1 MSDSTFQWPEGMTE
15 EQRSRVLGCKK
26 FREFVARASAGFD
39 FRGGR
44 IRDVKWF
51 GPRQDVVGFVLFD
64 ADALTPD
71 GRKFPG
77 TTAFIRG
84 DSSAVLVVLVTPD
97 GAEWTPVIRQPRI
110 PVGDARYEEIL
121 AGMVDEGG
129 FHSAAL
135 RELEEE
141 VGGDLGIGPD
151 DLRFMRTYHTSP
163 GGSDEA
169 VSLYY
174 ARKEVGY
181 ELVRSLNGREG
192 GLASE
197 GERIEIEMI
206 PLDDLSFRAG
216 HDGKAALSYFSY
228 MALVGRVARPFPV
241 EGDLPADGPSSVRSP

>member
-1 MSDSTFQWPEGMTE
+1 MTDPIYQWPADMSV
-15 EQRSRVLGCKK
+15 EQRVRVLACKK
-26 FREFVARASAGFD
+26 FREFVGRASAGFD

-51 GPRQDVVGFVLFD
+51 GPKQDAVGFILFE

-71 GRKFPG
+71 GHRFPG

-84 DSSAVLVVLVTPD
+84 DSSAVLLVLVTPD
-97 GAEWTPVIRQPRI
+97 GTEWTPIVRQPRI

-129 FHSAAL
+129 FRSTAL
-135 RELEEE
+135 REMEEE
-141 VGGDLGIGPD
+141 IGGDLGVGPE

-174 ARKEVGY
+174 ARKEVPFDV
-181 ELVRSLNGREG
+181 VRALHGRQG

-197 GERIEIEMI
+197 GERIEVEVI

-216 HDGKAALSYFSY
+216 LDGKAALAYLSY
-228 MALVGRVARPFPV
+228 MAIAGRVAKPFPV
-241 EGDLPADGPSSVRSP
+241 AAEPSDEQVAAPVP